1 MSPTRHFGGDLIRL
15 LPYSALTL
23 FATLAA
29 LELMQGDEPLTA
41 SNVVVDMAEI
51 GLLVLAVAATA
62 HLAAESRD
70 FRQQRSSLIADLAK
84 ARAEGD
90 RWRAAA
96 RVHIEGLSR
105 AIQAQ
110 FDAWGLTHGEADIA
124 VLILKGLSHK
134 EIARLRRSGEAT
146 VRQQARSIY
155 RKSGLATRAE
165 LSAFFLEDLLA
176 PQAERGDYAFANVA
190 ALDANDAG
198 RG

>member
-1 MSPTRHFGGDLIRL
+1 MIRL

-110 FDAWGLTHGEADIA
+110 FDAW
-124 VLILKGLSHK
+124 VKP
-134 EIARLRRSGEAT
+134 ARMLGPRARR
-146 VRQQARSIY
+146 
-155 RKSGLATRAE
+155 
-165 LSAFFLEDLLA
+165 
-176 PQAERGDYAFANVA
+176 
-190 ALDANDAG
+190 
-198 RG
+198 